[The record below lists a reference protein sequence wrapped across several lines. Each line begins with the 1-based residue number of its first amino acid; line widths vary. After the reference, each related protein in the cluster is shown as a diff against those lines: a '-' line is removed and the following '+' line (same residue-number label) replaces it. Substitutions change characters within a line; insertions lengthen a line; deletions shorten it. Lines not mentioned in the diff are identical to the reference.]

1 MPGRYSNCDFFQLI
15 LFIIEKVSNIKTTTT
30 TTTTPVFQNKLSLPI
45 YVSYSI
51 GYKDSAIYCLA
62 SLPNS
67 RLASGSKDKTIK
79 IWNTIN
85 LTLID
90 TLYGHTESVRCL
102 IYINNNRLASGSVDK
117 TIIIWNI
124 SNINAISLITVLSNG
139 HSKTV
144 NVFAYLKNSSILASG
159 SLDKTIIIWNLNNYT
174 KLKTLN
180 NGHKSSVTSLTFLNI
195 FTLVSGESNKILI
208 WNLTNDTI
216 IKTLK
221 STGVI
226 SLATINEN
234 TFTSISKHESLIWN
248 ITNMNDSIILLN
260 NNNYYSHSLLVNENE
275 LAIGLFQSIIVL
287 NYKMNKIINKLD
299 DICLNGY
306 VSFLVN
312 ANNYELFA
320 ACSNDNRI
328 IKWIR
333 EY

>member
-1 MPGRYSNCDFFQLI
+1 
-15 LFIIEKVSNIKTTTT
+15 
-30 TTTTPVFQNKLSLPI
+30 LPI
-45 YVSYSI
+45 HVSYSI

-85 LTLID
+85 LTLIN

-117 TIIIWNI
+117 TIRIWNI
-124 SNINAISLITVLSNG
+124 SNVNAISLITTLSDG

-144 NVFAYLKNSSILASG
+144 NVFSYLKNNSILASG
-159 SLDKTIIIWNLNNYT
+159 SLDRTIIIWNLNNYT
-174 KLKTLN
+174 KLKTIN

-195 FTLVSGESNKILI
+195 FTLIISGESNKILI
-208 WNLTNDTI
+208 WNLTNNTI
-216 IKTLK
+216 TKTLK

-234 TFTSISKHESLIWN
+234 TFTSISKYESIIWN
-248 ITNMNDSIILLN
+248 LTNMKDDSIDSLKLLNN
-260 NNNYYSHSLLVNENE
+260 NNNYYSHSLVNENE
-275 LAIGLFQSIIVL
+275 VAIGLFQSIIVW

-333 EY
+333 EEY